1 MQRLPVL
8 PLKNTVVFPKILVPL
23 AVGRPRSLKL
33 IDQLPAG
40 ERVMAVAA
48 QLDEEIEEARWDDVH
63 RIGTAVRVQHLIK
76 LPDGT
81 VQLAVQ
87 GTHRIRL
94 QAAVR
99 DDDYL
104 VAEVE
109 DYPEEPDDVEPLQM
123 EAVVRSVTA
132 SFHELV

>member
-8 PLKNTVVFPKILVPL
+8 PLKNTVVFPRILVPL

-33 IDQLPAG
+33 IDELPAG
-40 ERVMAVAA
+40 ERIMAVAA
-48 QLDEEIEEARWDDVH
+48 QVDEEIEEARWDDVH
-63 RIGTAVRVQHLIK
+63 KVGTAVRVQHLIK

-94 QAAVR
+94 LGAAS

-109 DYPEEPDDVEPLQM
+109 DYPEAADEVEALQM